1 LAVEVVKATPGIIL
15 VLSDLKMPG
24 KTGADL
30 IKIIEAQYGKKIK
43 FILMSGHASP
53 RIEGNGVDISAYPF
67 LRKPLNIETLIEKVS
82 TVLAVKE

>member
-1 LAVEVVKATPGIIL
+1 
-15 VLSDLKMPG
+15 MPG

-53 RIEGNGVDISAYPF
+53 KVEKNGVDISAYPF